1 MTEATEQVMLRW
13 VAANPGAAIAVSV
26 ALMVAFVAVCVAME
40 IWFMERER
48 RRRGRDFW
56 DAFLDDYDEGG
67 E

>member
-1 MTEATEQVMLRW
+1 MTEATEQVVLRW

-26 ALMVAFVAVCVAME
+26 ALMVAFVAACVAVEMC
-40 IWFMERER
+40 WHERER